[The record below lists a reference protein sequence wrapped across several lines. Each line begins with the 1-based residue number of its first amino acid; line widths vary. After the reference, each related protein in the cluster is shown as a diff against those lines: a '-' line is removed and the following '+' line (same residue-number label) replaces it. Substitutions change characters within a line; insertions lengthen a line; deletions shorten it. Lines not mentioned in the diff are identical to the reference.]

1 MDAETNPDV
10 SPLDEYKFQAAVL
23 LPVLGTLRAELGEE
37 RANRL
42 VLGALRDWSRRRWH
56 RKGARFPGGPREKW
70 AALMDETTRRL
81 GSEVEI
87 RVLRDDGEALE
98 CDVTRCAYAELFRQ
112 LGEIPLGLALCC
124 DDDFYITEVGHPEVE
139 MTRTTTL
146 MEGASRCDFRWR
158 FRGSR

>member
-1 MDAETNPDV
+1 MDVETNPDV

-98 CDVTRCAYAELFRQ
+98 CDVS
-112 LGEIPLGLALCC
+112 
-124 DDDFYITEVGHPEVE
+124 ITEVGHPEVE